1 MRDRAMRRAWLFAFS
16 ILAGSI
22 APCQDTFIVQFD
34 SVQAGHDAS
43 GRSVMETDS
52 GLIVFAWQHSDDG
65 TGRMRSAVYEL
76 AADGTFVSRYE
87 IGSGDSTTSGF
98 GNFDPVERLVD
109 GGFISTITNHQGY
122 SYAIALARFNA
133 NGDLIGST
141 PVISSPPED
150 STNIFSRQLRRTS
163 DGGFVFCGFV
173 DPPDD
178 LAKASLVKMDSAGVV
193 EWQQVFTASGQ
204 LYDAISVAPYVDGGY
219 VLAGYRL
226 PQGLNGQ
233 GFLIRTDS
241 AGNELWR
248 RHFGNQGG
256 AWCPVR
262 VCADSGIVVLGSY
275 AEPDWPWD
283 WYQLLLV
290 KYDAQGGLVWQ
301 TRCNYFQY
309 VTAYDMEVL
318 PDQSIITSSAYS
330 SLIGLT
336 KFSSA
341 GDSLWCRWLW
351 AMGTNSFHSAYDVE
365 LASDGGFLLTGQVTQ
380 MSAGNPHPGQET
392 IFVIKTDSLG
402 CVVPG
407 CQNVGVQ
414 EFTID
419 LQEHLEV
426 SPNPANDRVNVLLTL
441 PETGEVEGQARVL
454 LLDATGRTVL
464 EQPMQ
469 RNLNQLRTTVEVSA
483 LPAGMYYLHLRDA
496 KRWLAGSKVVVE

>member
-1 MRDRAMRRAWLFAFS
+1 MRRAIAIAVF
-16 ILAGSI
+16 LAGGLC
-22 APCQDTFIVQFD
+22 APCQDTFISQMD
-34 SVQAGHDAS
+34 SAQAGFDAN
-43 GRSVMETDS
+43 GRSVFACDS
-52 GLIVFAWQHSDDG
+52 GGYIVFGHQVMDDG
-65 TGRMRSAVYEL
+65 TGLKRCVVYRL
-76 AADGTFVSRYE
+76 NDDGSFMSSYA
-87 IGSGDSTTSGF
+87 IGTGEAYSSSYGL
-98 GNFDPVERLVD
+98 FDPVIRNDAGGYTALVD
-109 GGFISTITNHQGY
+109 QYNYYDSSIELFVFDEQGTMTDT
-122 SYAIALARFNA
+122 L
-133 NGDLIGST
+133 
-141 PVISSPPED
+141 PVLTTVTED
-150 STNIFSRQLRRTS
+150 STILGTRQLRRSS
-163 DGGFVFCGFV
+163 DGSFIFCGFV
-173 DPPDD
+173 DPPDAY
-178 LAKASLVKMDSAGVV
+178 AKALLVKLDSTGTIQ
-193 EWQQVFTASGQ
+193 WQHTYDAPGQ
-204 LYDAISVAPYVDGGY
+204 SYEAISVAPYVDGGY

-290 KYDAQGGLVWQ
+290 KYDAQGGLLWQ

-496 KRWLAGSKVVVE
+496 KRWLAGSKLVVE

>member
-1 MRDRAMRRAWLFAFS
+1 MRRAIAIAVL
-16 ILAGSI
+16 LAGSI
-22 APCQDTFIVQFD
+22 YAPCQSTFIVQFD
-34 SVQAGHDAS
+34 SVQSGHDAS
-43 GRSVMETDS
+43 GRSIMETEN

-65 TGRMRSAVYEL
+65 TGRMRGAVYKL
-76 AADGTFVSRYE
+76 APDGTFLSRYE
-87 IGSGDSTTSGF
+87 IGTGELTGSYF
-98 GNFDPVERLVD
+98 GRWDPVTRMNT
-109 GGFISTITNHQGY
+109 GGFASMFVRSNGY
-122 SYAIALARFNA
+122 GYNIDMIRFDD
-133 NGDLIGST
+133 NGDVLSFND
-141 PVISSPPED
+141 VMDSPPED
-150 STNIFSRQLRRTS
+150 SIVVGSRQLRQTG
-163 DGGFVFCGFV
+163 DGGFVLCGAFSL
-173 DPPDD
+173 PDGY
-178 LAKASLVKMDSAGVV
+178 AKALLVKLDSTGAVQWQRTYDAAG
-193 EWQQVFTASGQ
+193 QS
-204 LYDAISVAPYVDGGY
+204 YDAISVAQYVDGGY

-226 PQGLNGQ
+226 PQGLNGL

-290 KYDAQGGLVWQ
+290 KYDAQGGLLWQ